1 MRRPRRWTVLARALR
16 LRCPACGQGAMH
28 CAWNRMEPRCVA
40 CGLDF
45 RVEPGFYLGSIYV
58 NYGVTALLL
67 TAAGVPIVLYE
78 AVPWG
83 VLTPVAVA
91 FCVLFP
97 LWFLRYARSLW
108 FALDYYYD
116 RSGVRRRKE
125 RALAIGSPPAPDGP
139 AAPHRDEASTALPQ
153 SRSAPGSPSSTAI
166 CPHCHARFSFAPDQR
181 HRWGACPA
189 CGASVLLVP
198 QAGNGDARR
207 DPDTAP
213 R

>member
-1 MRRPRRWTVLARALR
+1 
-16 LRCPACGQGAMH
+16 
-28 CAWNRMEPRCVA
+28 MEPRCGA

-78 AVPWG
+78 AVPLRL
-83 VLTPVAVA
+83 LTPVAVA

-116 RSGVRRRKE
+116 RSGARRRRE
-125 RALAIGSPPAPDGP
+125 RALQAGVAAGDGASPARPPRDAADGAPPERSGVQAGAPAW
-139 AAPHRDEASTALPQ
+139 T
-153 SRSAPGSPSSTAI
+153 I
-166 CPHCHARFSFAPDQR
+166 CPHCHERFSFPAAQR
-181 HRWGACPA
+181 NAWLPCPA
-189 CGASVLLVP
+189 CGTAVLLVP
-198 QAGNGDARR
+198 QAAPGATHHDAQAAQ
-207 DPDTAP
+207 P
-213 R
+213 